1 MGDLL
6 RLTSK
11 NSTATAV
18 PRRQALFGLSYYIL
32 SATMANVDE
41 HFWLFN
47 NLSTN
52 TFWPPLEVSRGKYP
66 IIKYREFLA
75 ALHKSSKWELFVVPY
90 NLGRL
95 DIYEVKNA
103 FTVVGQ

>member
-11 NSTATAV
+11 KFTATAV
-18 PRRQALFGLSYYIL
+18 PRRQALFGLSNYIL

-41 HFWLFN
+41 HFWLFH

-52 TFWPPLEVSRGKYP
+52 TYFLRLEVMRGKYP
-66 IIKYREFLA
+66 IIKYMEFLA
-75 ALHKSSKWELFVVPY
+75 ALHKSYKW
-90 NLGRL
+90 
-95 DIYEVKNA
+95 
-103 FTVVGQ
+103 

>member
-41 HFWLFN
+41 HFWL
-47 NLSTN
+47 S
-52 TFWPPLEVSRGKYP
+52 
-66 IIKYREFLA
+66 
-75 ALHKSSKWELFVVPY
+75 Y
-90 NLGRL
+90 NLL
-95 DIYEVKNA
+95 INNFYVWK
-103 FTVVGQ
+103 